1 MNVTQIIF
9 IFLLI
14 IVGYIAYKLYS
25 RIWRNIR
32 LGKKENLTDQP
43 GKRVKNMLLIAF
55 GQKKMFKRWIP
66 AVFHLFIY
74 VAFVITQIELI
85 EIVLDGLTG
94 QHRMFA
100 TGLGGFYTFVIGT
113 IEILSV
119 LALIATVVFILRRTV
134 LKVNRFQKPEMK
146 GWPTK
151 DGILILMLEF
161 LLITAIFTMN
171 GADVVLQ
178 KAGVEGYPLTGV
190 FPVSEWLGPLLFG
203 KLSIPTL
210 MVVERIGWWLHIL
223 VVFGFLLYLP
233 VSKHLHIFL
242 AFPNTYFARLDP
254 PGKMRNM
261 PEVMNEVK
269 SMLGM
274 DESGEG
280 TDASAELPEFGAKD
294 VMDLSWKN
302 LLDAYSCTECGRC
315 TAVCP
320 ANMTGK
326 LLSPRK
332 IMMDVRDR
340 VEEVGKALDENS
352 ELTRENFEDGKSLFD
367 RITSEE
373 LAACTTCNACVE
385 ACPVMINPLDI
396 ILQMRRYEILTL
408 SAGPA
413 DWVPMFNA
421 MENTGAVWQLP
432 DERDAWTKS

>member
-178 KAGVEGYPLTGV
+178 KAGVEGYPPTGV